1 MQRYIL
7 KRLLQGLITLLI
19 VSVIIFVLARISG
32 DPVTLLIDPMAQKS
46 EYEEIKARLGLD
58 KSYLVQYLVFMGNAC
73 RGYFGQSFWYKE
85 PALDTVLRRFPATLQ
100 LGLFATLISILIAVP
115 AGVLSAAKRGSIF
128 DKVVM
133 IIALIGQSAPIFW
146 IGIVLML
153 FFSVILGVLPTSGM
167 GSVKNLILP
176 AITLGWYSNTL
187 LLRITRSSMLDVL
200 DTEYIKLARLEG
212 LPERRVIWRHG
223 LKNGAVSILTTIGF
237 MLIAVVSGAVVTE
250 TVFAWPG
257 VGRLLVESVVHHDF
271 PVIQTI
277 VLLIA
282 TGVVLI
288 NLLID
293 ILYAY
298 VDPRIRYR

>member
-1 MQRYIL
+1 MQRYVL
-7 KRLLQGLITLLI
+7 RRLWQGVITLLI
-19 VSVIIFVLARISG
+19 VSLIIFVLARISG
-32 DPVTLLIDPMAQKS
+32 DPVTLLIDPMAEKS
-46 EYEEIKARLGLD
+46 EYEEIRARLGLD
-58 KSYLVQYLVFMGNAC
+58 RSYVEQYLVFIGNAM
-73 RGYFGQSFWYKE
+73 RGYFGESFWYKE
-85 PALDTVLRRFPATLQ
+85 PALTTVMRRFPATLQ
-100 LGLFATLISILIAVP
+100 LGLFATLISVVIALPV
-115 AGVLSAAKRGSIF
+115 GVASAVRRGSFF
-128 DKVVM
+128 DRAAMVF
-133 IIALIGQSAPIFW
+133 ALIGQSAPIFW

-153 FFSVILGVLPTSGM
+153 IFSVFLGILPTSGM
-167 GSVKNLILP
+167 GGIRNLVLP
-176 AITLGWYSNTL
+176 GVTLGWYSNTL

-223 LKNGAVSILTTIGF
+223 IKNGAVSIITTIGF

-257 VGRLLVESVVHHDF
+257 VGRLLVESVMHHDF

-277 VLLIA
+277 VILIA
-282 TGVVLI
+282 AGVVVI

-298 VDPRIRYR
+298 VDPRIRHR

>member
-1 MQRYIL
+1 
-7 KRLLQGLITLLI
+7 
-19 VSVIIFVLARISG
+19 VIIFVLARISG